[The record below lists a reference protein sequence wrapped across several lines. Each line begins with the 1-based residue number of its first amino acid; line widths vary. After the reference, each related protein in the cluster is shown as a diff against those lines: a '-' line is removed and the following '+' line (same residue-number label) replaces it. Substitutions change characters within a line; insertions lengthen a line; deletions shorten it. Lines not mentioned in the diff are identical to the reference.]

1 MSLERV
7 RETWTELGER
17 DAFWAVLTGRAG
29 AARKWKEEDF
39 FRSGE
44 DEITALLKEVPD
56 DVHRD
61 AALDFGCGAGR
72 LTRALSTHFGRA
84 VGVDIS
90 PAMIARAQKLNRE
103 YPRAEFVVNDRADL
117 SLFIDESF
125 DLVYSNIT
133 LQHMPPELSTSYI
146 EEFFR
151 VCCEGG
157 MVIFQLPG
165 EFIAPPPPR
174 TLATEPLPLGG
185 FRAKLS
191 LMHMGDLR
199 CAPGTK
205 FLMIVRV
212 RNDSNVLWP
221 SRGGTAKDEAEFSIR
236 VANHWRSRWLRRVR
250 QFDDGRGELP
260 QDLAPGEETDVGIMV
275 TAPSEPGRYLLEFD
289 MVQEHVKWFAER
301 GSGTVSIPV
310 RVDADMAPGTV
321 RGLPP
326 QMEMHGMKQP
336 EVEALIERSGGE
348 VVQVKADDAP
358 GPEWTS
364 FRYYARK
371 R

>member
-29 AARKWKEEDF
+29 AARQWKESDF
-39 FRSGE
+39 FKSGF
-44 DEITALLKEVPD
+44 DEIAALLQEVPN

-72 LTRALSTHFGRA
+72 LTRALSTNFGRA
-84 VGVDIS
+84 IGVDIS
-90 PAMIARAQKLNRE
+90 PAMIARAQKLNHE

-117 SLFIDESF
+117 SIFKDETF

-133 LQHMPPELSTSYI
+133 LQHMPTELSTSYI
-146 EEFFR
+146 AEFFR
-151 VCCEGG
+151 VCRDGG
-157 MVIFQLPG
+157 MVVFQLPG

-174 TLATEPLPLGG
+174 TLATAALPASG
-185 FRAKLS
+185 FRADIS
-191 LMHMGDLR
+191 LGHTQELQ

-212 RNDSNVLWP
+212 RNTSDVLWP

-236 VANHWRSRWLRRVR
+236 VANHWRSRWLRRMQ

-260 QDLAPGEETDVGIMV
+260 MDLAPGEETDVGITV
-275 TAPSEPGRYLLEFD
+275 TAPSTPGRYLLEFD
-289 MVQEHVKWFAER
+289 LVQEHVKWFAER
-301 GSGTVSIPV
+301 GSKTRKIPV
-310 RVDADMAPGTV
+310 RVDASLPTGTV
-321 RGLPP
+321 RGIPSR
-326 QMEMHGMKQP
+326 MEMHGMKP
-336 EVEALIERSGGE
+336 DEVKALITRSGGKI
-348 VVQVKADDAP
+348 VKVREDDAP